1 MGLYVSVLFDHL
13 DLQEIEGDF
22 FDKAVLPETSPAKAL
37 EFGNVGIQPDGLAQ
51 VKFITDVIQSMKNF
65 VSAGVIL

>member
-1 MGLYVSVLFDHL
+1 MGRQHSVLFDHL

-22 FDKAVLPETSPAKAL
+22 FDKAILPEACPAQAF
-37 EFGNVGIQPDGLAQ
+37 EFGDVGIQPDGLAQ
-51 VKFITDVIQSMKNF
+51 VKFITDIVQSMKNF